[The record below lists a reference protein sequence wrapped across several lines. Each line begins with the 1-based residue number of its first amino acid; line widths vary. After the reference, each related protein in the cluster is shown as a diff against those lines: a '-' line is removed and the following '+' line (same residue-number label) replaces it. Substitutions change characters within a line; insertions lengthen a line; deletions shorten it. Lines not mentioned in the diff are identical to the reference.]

1 MRRFLIFA
9 IIVFLLTGCANI
21 DLSALLPTP
30 QAAAVPSDTPVPVIA
45 TVTPVTPTVTPSGPR
60 TLRLWVPPQFD
71 PSAETTAA
79 ALLQERLDE
88 FDARRPDL
96 LIDVRGKAESGTSG
110 LLNALA
116 VTKSAAPSIMPD
128 LVALSRADLVAAA
141 ATGLI
146 HPLDGLT
153 DLPEESDWFPYARQ
167 MARIQNSS
175 FGLPFAGDALV
186 LIGLRNPL
194 PTTWNDLQE
203 GMLLVFP
210 AADPQALFTLSL
222 YLSAGGTLQD
232 SQGRLALNEAVLTN
246 VLSFYSPDAEN
257 NFISPQVTNYED
269 EEQAWEAFRELRGN
283 LVTGWTS
290 QFLSEGATPL
300 VLAPLPGF
308 NSNHYSLAT
317 GWSWAMASN
326 NPENQ
331 ALAVELAEFLTD
343 SQFLAEWT
351 RAAGYLPT
359 RPTALALWEDVR
371 GQLALTQTAELASL
385 IPTEDLLARVG
396 PLFSE
401 ATLSVL
407 NEEQSPEEAAQF
419 VIEQLQ

>member
-1 MRRFLIFA
+1 
-9 IIVFLLTGCANI
+9 
-21 DLSALLPTP
+21 
-30 QAAAVPSDTPVPVIA
+30 
-45 TVTPVTPTVTPSGPR
+45 
-60 TLRLWVPPQFD
+60 
-71 PSAETTAA
+71 
-79 ALLQERLDE
+79 
-88 FDARRPDL
+88 
-96 LIDVRGKAESGTSG
+96 
-110 LLNALA
+110 
-116 VTKSAAPSIMPD
+116 
-128 LVALSRADLVAAA
+128 
-141 ATGLI
+141 
-146 HPLDGLT
+146 
-153 DLPEESDWFPYARQ
+153 

-186 LIGLRNPL
+186 LVGLRNPL

-359 RPTALALWEDVR
+359 RPTALASWEDVR

>member
-1 MRRFLIFA
+1 
-9 IIVFLLTGCANI
+9 
-21 DLSALLPTP
+21 
-30 QAAAVPSDTPVPVIA
+30 
-45 TVTPVTPTVTPSGPR
+45 
-60 TLRLWVPPQFD
+60 
-71 PSAETTAA
+71 
-79 ALLQERLDE
+79 
-88 FDARRPDL
+88 
-96 LIDVRGKAESGTSG
+96 
-110 LLNALA
+110 
-116 VTKSAAPSIMPD
+116 
-128 LVALSRADLVAAA
+128 
-141 ATGLI
+141 LI

-186 LIGLRNPL
+186 LVGLRNPL